1 MDVLGR
7 GLAPRDLA
15 GLTGTAPSSAGY
27 HPRIVS
33 ASRLLLA
40 SLLVA
45 TLVACR
51 SVPTIPPEVRNLPQ
65 APRDD
70 HPPRVALVLG
80 GGAARGF
87 AHVGVLHVLEDA
99 KIPVEL
105 IVGTSVGSL
114 VGALYA
120 DGHNARELALM
131 SRDLDRRDFF
141 DFGLA
146 PALFGTGLARGA
158 RLERWVRDRLHAKEI
173 EHLAIPFAAVAT
185 DLDDGNVVVLARGD
199 VARAVRASSA
209 IPGVFEPV
217 QLDGRLLV
225 DGGVVANLPVK
236 VARHL
241 GADVVIAVDVTEVS
255 GKAQPSNFVEVVM
268 RAVTI
273 LTHEGVEESARAA
286 DVLVAPAVGGVD
298 LLDFDAKER
307 AIAAGVAAALE
318 KLPEIRKAVEGWRR
332 AERPASSSGSR

>member
-1 MDVLGR
+1 MRAARLP
-7 GLAPRDLA
+7 LAL
-15 GLTGTAPSSAGY
+15 S
-27 HPRIVS
+27 
-33 ASRLLLA
+33 
-40 SLLVA
+40 LVA
-45 TLVACR
+45 ALAACR
-51 SVPTIPPEVRNLPQ
+51 SVPTLSPEVRALPQ

-70 HPPRVALVLG
+70 RPPRVALVLG

-87 AHVGVLHVLEDA
+87 AHVGVLRALEDA
-99 KIPVEL
+99 RIPVEL

-120 DGHNARELALM
+120 DGRNARELEHL
-131 SRDLDRRDFF
+131 SRDLDRDDFF

-146 PALFGTGLARGA
+146 PALFGNGLARGE
-158 RLERWVRDRLHAKEI
+158 RLERWVTGHLRTRRIERLGIA
-173 EHLAIPFAAVAT
+173 FAAVAT
-185 DLDDGNVVVLARGD
+185 DLDDGGVVVLDRGD

-217 QLDGRLLV
+217 EHEGRLLV

-236 VARHL
+236 IAREL

-273 LTHEGVEESARAA
+273 LTHEGVAESARAA
-286 DVLVAPAVGGVD
+286 DVLVAPAVGDVD
-298 LLDFDAKER
+298 LLDFDGKAR
-307 AIAAGVAAALE
+307 AIAAGEVAARE
-318 KLPEIRKAVEGWRR
+318 KLPEMRQAVEGWRPR
-332 AERPASSSGSR
+332 VTRPRPAGSGSR